1 MMTVQGYYSVLK
13 GVFQSVGA
21 FFVLGTVLI
30 LNWKCAYGG
39 ILNLWGILNFAVEQ
53 FHYVCV
59 PLVTLILI
67 FLSLF

>member
-39 ILNLWGILNFAVEQ
+39 ILNFAVEQ